1 MTKILKDFNLISL
14 FKGTLGIRGT
24 VNDINKSNIDNL
36 REEIPETTEVNFSSL
51 IQGIII
57 NPEMFDPYWNNYNDE
72 SKGELRGGRE
82 YDPPSDY
89 YGYGIKVSEQYDND
103 TWIGMSNIKGE

>member
-36 REEIPETTEVNFSSL
+36 REEIPEITEVNFSSL

-57 NPEMFDPYWNNYNDE
+57 NPEIFDPYWNN
-72 SKGELRGGRE
+72 
-82 YDPPSDY
+82 
-89 YGYGIKVSEQYDND
+89 
-103 TWIGMSNIKGE
+103 

>member
-82 YDPPSDY
+82 YAPPLEY
-89 YGYGIKVSEQYDND
+89 YDCGINV
-103 TWIGMSNIKGE
+103 

>member
-36 REEIPETTEVNFSSL
+36 REEIPEITEVNFSSL

-82 YDPPSDY
+82 YTPPLEY
-89 YGYGIKVSEQYDND
+89 YDCGLNV
-103 TWIGMSNIKGE
+103 

>member
-1 MTKILKDFNLISL
+1 MIYRKLFGCYPDDMYQSFKDLKEHKKSL
-14 FKGTLGIRGT
+14 
-24 VNDINKSNIDNL
+24 NPEEIDNL

-72 SKGELRGGRE
+72 SKGELRGGKE
-82 YDPPSDY
+82 YALLSEY
-89 YGYGIKVSEQYDND
+89 YDSGLNV
-103 TWIGMSNIKGE
+103 